1 MIETIKA
8 LLEGETDLIA
18 ALANVSAVVKA
29 GIPDTNWAGF
39 YLLKGTE
46 LVLGPFQGMPACT
59 RIAWG
64 KGVCGRA
71 VMDEKPMI
79 VPDVHQF
86 PGHIACDSASASE
99 IVIPLFRGGKVFGV
113 LDVDSPSLNRFGEIE
128 AENLSRIGLLLN
140 SFLDTLIP

>member
-1 MIETIKA
+1 MVETIKA

-29 GIPDTNWAGF
+29 AMPDTNWAGF

-71 VMDEKPMI
+71 VLDKKPVI
-79 VPDVHQF
+79 VPDVHKF
-86 PGHIACDSASASE
+86 PGHIACDSASVSE
-99 IVIPLFRGGKVFGV
+99 MVIPLFRGGKVFGV
-113 LDVDSPSLNRFGEIE
+113 LDVDSPSLNRFGETE
-128 AENLSRIGLLLN
+128 AENLNRIGLLLN
-140 SFLDTLIP
+140 DFLDTLKP

>member
-1 MIETIKA
+1 MVETIKA
-8 LLEGETDLIA
+8 LLEGEADLIA

-29 GIPDTNWAGF
+29 NMPDTNWAGF

-71 VMDEKPMI
+71 VLDEKPVI

-99 IVIPLFRGGKVFGV
+99 MVIPLFRGGKVFGV
-113 LDVDSPSLNRFGEIE
+113 LDVDSPSLNRFGKIE

-140 SFLDTLIP
+140 SFLDTLTL